1 VQSRHEPKS
10 VRKKTISA
18 ETVADNAKD
27 AWSELPFFE
36 EDDSGF
42 SDFFSDERNRKMP
55 VTPQQLATI
64 PLYSGA
70 TDVELYFAALERA
83 ADLYTW
89 DDGETC
95 TAAKSRLA
103 GAGEIFLESLRKQH
117 VECVVY
123 LDRAAAGAG
132 ANAVAAQTGIKKR
145 LRVRFGE
152 IVTEIAAADA
162 VTSLHQ
168 KTGETVSDFNDRCV
182 VAIDRM
188 NHTYTDIQK
197 QQPAYQGHFTAMLY
211 TFLASGLKEEIR
223 SRTLGA
229 ATPPR
234 TAEAL
239 LTAAKSVESEMAR
252 SRKTKTMMEIE
263 RADDPAAVETMEFP
277 TTIQGLRN
285 LMAVMMSGQGQAGE
299 NKEAAAVTNKP
310 ASTTSAA
317 NANATCYNCR
327 GKGHLSLVCP
337 SPKGTAKRSRERG
350 GGYGNNQTY
359 RPQMRGGRGANFYH
373 QPPAGRYMN
382 RGGYAPRY
390 PPRGAGRGYSRSG
403 GRPVWLAE
411 YDQNEHWQE
420 EQNEEYD
427 YEQEQSENY

>member
-1 VQSRHEPKS
+1 
-10 VRKKTISA
+10 
-18 ETVADNAKD
+18 VANNDADD

-42 SDFFSDERNRKMP
+42 SDFFGDGRQRRKMP

-70 TDVELYFAALERA
+70 TDVELYLAALERA

-168 KTGETVSDFNDRCV
+168 KSGETVSDFNDRCV

-197 QQPAYQGHFTAMLY
+197 QQPAYQGHFAAMLY

-252 SRKTKTMMEIE
+252 SRKTKTLLEIE
-263 RADDPAAVETMEFP
+263 RADDSAAVEAMEFP

-285 LMAVMMSGQGQAGE
+285 LMAVMMSAGPGQGGE
-299 NKEAAAVTNKP
+299 AKETAAITNKP
-310 ASTTSAA
+310 ASTASAV

-327 GKGHLSLVCP
+327 GKGHLALICP
-337 SPKGTAKRSRERG
+337 SPKGTAKRSREHA
-350 GGYGNNQTY
+350 GGYGSNQTF
-359 RPQMRGGRGANFYH
+359 RPQMRGGRGSNNYY
-373 QPPAGRYMN
+373 QPSGRYMT
-382 RGGYAPRY
+382 RGGYTPRF
-390 PPRGAGRGYSRSG
+390 PPRGAGRGYFQNR
-403 GRPVWLAE
+403 GRPVWSAE
-411 YDQNEHWQE
+411 YDGYEQGQE
-420 EQNEEYD
+420 EQAEEYY
-427 YEQEQSENY
+427 YEQEQAENC